1 MSTAINIIIGL
12 LMFLFLITIHELGH
26 FTGAKLSGIKVNE
39 FSIGM
44 GPSIYS
50 KKGVETLYSLRALPI
65 GGYVM
70 MEGEE
75 SDSDDERSYNNSKP
89 WKKFI
94 TILAGPGINL
104 LFAVI
109 VFFGINAVNGTPTTT
124 INTVANNSPA
134 QIAEIKQGDKILK
147 VNDKNIHIFPELIS
161 ELRSSKENFTI
172 LLERDGKEISVNLK
186 PSVQNGQK
194 VIGISPLLESSIL
207 SNLKYS
213 FYMTFYMMG
222 EIWNGLRGLV
232 SGALGLNQL
241 SGPVGVIKQVGTV
254 VNHGFKAFLMFSAM
268 ISINLGFFNLLPIP
282 ALDGSKLL
290 FIICEMVLGKP
301 INRKFEER
309 ITIVGF
315 IFLLGLILL
324 VTIKDVISLF

>member
-12 LMFLFLITIHELGH
+12 LMFLFLITIHEGGH

-50 KKGVETLYSLRALPI
+50 KQGKETLYSLRALPI

-75 SDSDDERSYNNSKP
+75 SDSEDERSYNNSKP

-109 VFFGINAVNGTPTTT
+109 VFFGINAFKGTPST
-124 INTVANNSPA
+124 IVNKVLDNSPA
-134 QIAEIKQGDKILK
+134 QMAEIKPGDKILK
-147 VNDKNIHIFPELIS
+147 INGNNINIFPEIVS
-161 ELRSSKENFTI
+161 ELRNSKQKANI
-172 LLERDGKEISVNLK
+172 LILRDNKQLSIELNTVDK
-186 PSVQNGQK
+186 NGQK
-194 VIGISPLLESSIL
+194 SIGILPVLEGGIL

-213 FYMTFYMMG
+213 FYMTFYTMG

-254 VNHGFKAFLMFSAM
+254 VNNGFESFLIFAAV

-290 FIICEMVLGKP
+290 FIICEMIIGKP

>member
-1 MSTAINIIIGL
+1 M
-12 LMFLFLITIHELGH
+12 
-26 FTGAKLSGIKVNE
+26 
-39 FSIGM
+39 
-44 GPSIYS
+44 
-50 KKGVETLYSLRALPI
+50 
-65 GGYVM
+65 
-70 MEGEE
+70 
-75 SDSDDERSYNNSKP
+75 
-89 WKKFI
+89 
-94 TILAGPGINL
+94 

-109 VFFGINAVNGTPTTT
+109 VFFGINAFKGTPST
-124 INTVANNSPA
+124 IVNKVLDNSPA
-134 QIAEIKQGDKILK
+134 QMAEIKPGDKILK
-147 VNDKNIHIFPELIS
+147 INGNNINIFPEIVS
-161 ELRSSKENFTI
+161 ELRNSKQKANI
-172 LLERDGKEISVNLK
+172 LILRDNKQLSIELNTVDK
-186 PSVQNGQK
+186 NGQK
-194 VIGISPLLESSIL
+194 SIGILPVLEGGIL

-213 FYMTFYMMG
+213 FYMTFYTMG

-254 VNHGFKAFLMFSAM
+254 VNNGFESFLIFAAV

-290 FIICEMVLGKP
+290 FIICEMIIGKP